1 MLEYTLMHK
10 NMECGS
16 LLYDES
22 SGRILSYSDFG
33 NSCSPYLGNS
43 DLPKICKWWEMR
55 AIPTSRS
62 AMQEIIHREGFRIN
76 NRMYLAKNL
85 ALSLTDTYWIR
96 PKGIPLTF
104 DQLKYHGRNMP
115 YHNAESYD
123 PNASLGG
130 QMDKHW
136 NLNQDVPVLVKESY
150 KYFGQQS
157 INEVF
162 ATRLHQ
168 LQQTHIPFLKYTA
181 MRTEDHGILS
191 KCKAFTTDDVELVS
205 AYEVIMSQKRRNDE
219 AEYDQFIRICTSG
232 GISKDEIQAF
242 MDYQTM
248 TDFIISNTDEHL
260 QNFGILR
267 DANTMSLLGPA
278 PIFDSGNS
286 MFFDEMRKTPYNNVE
301 LLQQKVSGFYSQ
313 QEQFLKKVKNKNLVK
328 IDLLPSKKDVKAF
341 YADVGLPEWKAD
353 VISQNYENKVKM
365 FEEFQ
370 QGKKISFY
378 AEKANNKMLK
388 LNAFKNT

>member
-1 MLEYTLMHK
+1 M
-10 NMECGS
+10 
-16 LLYDES
+16 
-22 SGRILSYSDFG
+22 
-33 NSCSPYLGNS
+33 
-43 DLPKICKWWEMR
+43 
-55 AIPTSRS
+55 
-62 AMQEIIHREGFRIN
+62 
-76 NRMYLAKNL
+76 
-85 ALSLTDTYWIR
+85 
-96 PKGIPLTF
+96 
-104 DQLKYHGRNMP
+104 
-115 YHNAESYD
+115 
-123 PNASLGG
+123 
-130 QMDKHW
+130 
-136 NLNQDVPVLVKESY
+136 PVLVKESY

-168 LQQTHIPFLKYTA
+168 LQQTHIPFLRYTA
-181 MRTEDHGILS
+181 TRTEDYGILS
-191 KCKAFTTDDVELVS
+191 KCKAFTTDDVEFVS

-232 GISKDEIQAF
+232 GISQDEIQAF

-267 DANTMSLLGPA
+267 DANTMYLLGPA

-286 MFFDEMRKTPYNNVE
+286 MFFDEMSKTPYSNVE

-328 IDLLPSKKDVKAF
+328 IDLLPSKNDVKTF
-341 YADVGLPEWKAD
+341 YAEAGLPEWKAD
-353 VISQNYENKVKM
+353 VISQNYESKIKM

-370 QGKKISFY
+370 QGKKISIY
-378 AEKANNKMLK
+378 VEKSKQVVAEAISARVLSDMD
-388 LNAFKNT
+388 

>member
-1 MLEYTLMHK
+1 MVEYTLMHK

-16 LLYDES
+16 LRYDEN
-22 SGRILSYSDFG
+22 SGRILSYCDFG
-33 NSCSPYLGNS
+33 NGFSPYLGNS
-43 DLPKICKWWEMR
+43 DSQKICKWWEMR
-55 AIPTSRS
+55 AIPASRS
-62 AMQEIIHREGFRIN
+62 AMKEIIHKEGFRIN
-76 NRMYLAKNL
+76 NSMYLAKNL

-96 PKGIPLTF
+96 QKDISLTF
-104 DQLKYHGRNMP
+104 DQVKLINSSTYHGVHTP
-115 YHNAESYD
+115 YD

-130 QMDKHW
+130 QMDKYW
-136 NLNQDVPVLVKESY
+136 DLNHDMPVLVKESY

-162 ATRLHQ
+162 ATKLHQ
-168 LQQTHIPFLKYTA
+168 LQQTYIPFLEYKA
-181 MRTEDHGILS
+181 RRTEDYGILS
-191 KCKAFTTDDVELVS
+191 KCKAFTTGDVEFVS

-219 AEYDQFIRICTSG
+219 AEYDQFIRICVSG
-232 GISKDEIQAF
+232 GIDKDEMQAF

-267 DANTMSLLGPA
+267 DANTMTLLGTA

-286 MFFDEMRKTPYNNVE
+286 MFFDEMRKTPYSNVE

-328 IDLLPSKKDVKAF
+328 IDLLPSKNDVKAF
-341 YADVGLPEWKAD
+341 YAEAGLPEWKAD
-353 VISQNYENKVKM
+353 VISKNYESKIKM

-370 QGKKISFY
+370 QGKKISLY
-378 AEKANNKMLK
+378 VEKSKRQAVKAETNVG
-388 LNAFKNT
+388 